1 MVTSRR
7 AHWAI
12 GRSIVIPREGVE
24 SEESAK
30 FMFAEVKERDPE
42 RGSLKSFPAVRP
54 FGVPDVAVIP
64 REGVESP
71 PLPLA
76 SVQIHF

>member
-42 RGSLKSFPAVRP
+42 RGS
-54 FGVPDVAVIP
+54 
-64 REGVESP
+64 
-71 PLPLA
+71 
-76 SVQIHF
+76 